1 MKKDVFISYKSEEFE
16 EADWVRSVLEHNGIS
31 CWMAPTSIT
40 GGSSYA
46 KEIPQAIRDCK
57 VFVLILSEKSQISK
71 WVPRELDQAINENK
85 TVMPFMLENC
95 VLKDDFNFY
104 LSNVQRYAAYQ
115 SKAEAMEKMVRE
127 IRAILGVSSEK
138 NNENVSRQEPV
149 PGMPETGSVTPAPT
163 EAPLL
168 PVAKPK
174 KKREKRVRQKKE
186 KTGTHALK
194 NKRKKWGIV
203 AAAVSAIVV
212 LSVIVYAG
220 THVTVAGEK
229 YRKNETYLY
238 LHDAT
243 LTSSDAAAIQKMEKL
258 RTLELKNC
266 TIEPTDLRFLSALP
280 LQTLNLVDCGLT
292 QAQLATVD
300 LTDMPLNS
308 VDFSGNDALTSLD
321 LFQPHAASLHAL
333 NISRTGITDISDLE
347 AFTALATLEANDN
360 NLQDASALAACTDL
374 SKVCLNGNAL
384 QNVSFLQ
391 NCTELTE
398 LQVNG
403 NHLTDLTGLEN
414 SIRLHTLQA
423 GGNQL
428 TDISGLMNATCLQFV
443 FLNDNQLVDASVL
456 EKSAANLKN
465 VYLKNNR
472 LTNVDF
478 LANSTELMYL
488 NVDANE
494 ITSLQSLKNC
504 TKLVGLSAA
513 KNAISDVTGLTECGA
528 LQYLNLSGNQVAL
541 QNGESV
547 SMCAQGGAVLDFS
560 NNQIHAAPISE
571 LCECNYLLLHGNP
584 MTDYTALYSASGN
597 LLVLDYSD
605 QIDFSRLAQADFN
618 LIHILDCPLDKQVT
632 VGDALGYKVRFM
644 NSDETENYEE
654 DYLTNEMRGVPA
666 YFQ

>member
-31 CWMAPTSIT
+31 CWMAPASIK

-57 VFVLILSEKSQISK
+57 VFVLILSEKSQVSQ

-95 VLKDDFNFY
+95 ALKDDFNFY

-115 SKAEAMEKMVRE
+115 SKVEAMEKMVRE
-127 IRAILGVSSEK
+127 IRAILGVSSEE
-138 NNENVSRQEPV
+138 NNENVPQQEPATRL
-149 PGMPETGSVTPAPT
+149 PETDSAAQVPT
-163 EAPLL
+163 EAPLP
-168 PVAKPK
+168 PVEKPK

-186 KTGTHALK
+186 KTGTHTLK

-203 AAAVSAIVV
+203 AAAVLAVVV

-220 THVTVAGEK
+220 THVTVVGKK
-229 YRKNETYLY
+229 YSKNESYLY
-238 LHDAT
+238 LHDVT
-243 LTSSDAAAIQKMEKL
+243 LTSSDVASIQKMEKL
-258 RTLELKNC
+258 RTLELQNC

-280 LQTLNLVDCGLT
+280 LQALNLVDCGLT
-292 QAQLATVD
+292 QAQLETMD

-308 VDFSGNDALTSLD
+308 VDFSGNEALTSLD
-321 LFQPHAASLHAL
+321 LFQPHAASLYAL
-333 NISRTGITDISDLE
+333 NISRTGITDISDL
-347 AFTALATLEANDN
+347 ATFTALSTFEANEN
-360 NLQDASALAACTDL
+360 NLQDVSALAACTKL
-374 SKVCLNGNAL
+374 SKVCLNGNGL
-384 QNVSFLQ
+384 QNLSFLQ
-391 NCTELTE
+391 NCSELTE
-398 LQVNG
+398 VQVNG

-414 SIRLHTLQA
+414 SIKLHTLQA

-428 TDISGLMNATCLQFV
+428 TDISGLTNATCLRFV
-443 FLNDNQLVDASVL
+443 FLNDNQLADASVL

-513 KNAISDVTGLTECGA
+513 ENAISDFAGLTGFGA

-541 QNGESV
+541 QNGETV
-547 SMCAQGGAVLDFS
+547 SMGAQDGTVLDFS

-571 LCECNYLLLHGNP
+571 SCKYNYLLLRGNP

-605 QIDFSRLAQADFN
+605 QIDFSRLAQADFYA
-618 LIHILDCPLDKQVT
+618 IHILDCPLDKQVA
-632 VGDALGYKVRFM
+632 VGDVLGYKVRFM
-644 NSDETENYEE
+644 NSNETENYE
-654 DYLTNEMRGVPA
+654 DAYLTNDMRGVPA
-666 YFQ
+666 FYK